1 MSAKNWWRR
10 PQKNDQNGEPRSLK
24 SGPGC
29 LVPKCPPISSEY
41 LPNIFRISSE
51 YLQRWRHVFSDSFI
65 IAVDEN
71 PNRSKTCPEST
82 HISGAFSE
90 VRRDA
95 GRVCATSR
103 RPLHFGRFFADGAT
117 NSLRTALR
125 IHLRR
130 FFGVPKSPD
139 LCPKTCG
146 RRPVFFADS
155 VQSRG
160 IQQIA
165 ALNFADSAT

>member
-1 MSAKNWWRR
+1 MNLVRKELVAPSAKKRPKWRAANLEEWTRLPRAQMSA
-10 PQKNDQNGEPRSLK
+10 
-24 SGPGC
+24 
-29 LVPKCPPISSEY
+29 
-41 LPNIFRISSE
+41 NIFRISSE